1 MKFHKALKLM
11 YKGVYVKRKDWE
23 QHITIKYNGDIP
35 EFFSTNSK
43 ELSLEDILAD
53 DWEKCSQYTQ
63 KFFDGFKSS
72 KLHIMSCQ
80 NFSNQKIKVSIQTRY
95 EDTSVSCIDFY
106 IEQCSTQQLLN
117 TVYDYFNFLGIEY
130 SKDYVIE
137 RVGDYINTQKLEK

>member
-11 YKGVYVKRKDWE
+11 YKGVYVKRKDWK
-23 QHITIKYNGDIP
+23 QHITIKYIENIP
-35 EFFSTNSK
+35 EYFTTNIK

-72 KLHIMSCQ
+72 KLHAISCK

-106 IEQCSTQQLLN
+106 INQCPPQQLLN
-117 TVYDYFNFLGIEY
+117 TICKYFNFLGIAY

-137 RVGDYINTQKLEK
+137 RVRDCINTQKLEK